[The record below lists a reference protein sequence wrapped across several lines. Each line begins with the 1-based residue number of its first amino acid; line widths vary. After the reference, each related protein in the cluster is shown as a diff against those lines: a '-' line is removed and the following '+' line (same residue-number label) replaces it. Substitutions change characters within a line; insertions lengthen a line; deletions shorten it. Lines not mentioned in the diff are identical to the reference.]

1 MKSVLLQTFPVV
13 LLLLLG
19 LGLGLG
25 LGLWLASTKL
35 EDSPE
40 LLNQLWDI
48 DSWQEAETT
57 DDIGGTKA
65 TELQEPGKNDM
76 LSDEV
81 KMSFAEAGE
90 KEVIGHG
97 TLVTEELF
105 QKEAIFYSR
114 QLKNSR
120 DCNVMMAQKL
130 SGPKG
135 TCKEKHTFIH
145 ERYDKI
151 KAICATP
158 SIPCKEKGNNCHQ
171 SREPLQLTVCQL
183 IHNKVSSQQCKYQS
197 IPMTMNIIIACDGME
212 PRTFKEHA

>member
-1 MKSVLLQTFPVV
+1 MKLVPLKTFPVM

-25 LGLWLASTKL
+25 LGLWPTSTKP
-35 EDSPE
+35 EENQE
-40 LLNQLWDI
+40 LLNLLWDS
-48 DSWQEAETT
+48 DSWEEAETT
-57 DDIGGTKA
+57 DDTGDIKA
-65 TELQEPGKNDM
+65 TEPQESGKNDM
-76 LSDEV
+76 LLGEV
-81 KMSFAEAGE
+81 KMSLAEASE
-90 KEVIGHG
+90 KEATGHE
-97 TLVTEELF
+97 TPVTEELF

-145 ERYDKI
+145 EHYDKVR
-151 KAICATP
+151 AICATP
-158 SIPCKEKGNNCHQ
+158 NIPCKEKGNNCHQ

-183 IHNKVSSQQCKYQS
+183 IHDMVSSHKCKYQS
-197 IPMTMNIIIACDGME
+197 IPMTMNIIFACDGMN
-212 PRTFKEHA
+212 PRNFKEHA